1 MSWTI
6 KIDAAYEK
14 ELCKLDSQSQK
25 LILSYLNNKIAKLNH
40 PKQLGKPL
48 KHKLKG
54 LWRYRI
60 NKFRIICQ
68 IKEDKLIILV
78 VKVAKRD
85 VVYDD

>member
-1 MSWTI
+1 MHNFKVYLLECNS
-6 KIDAAYEK
+6 
-14 ELCKLDSQSQK
+14 
-25 LILSYLNNKIAKLNH
+25 SYLNNKIAKLNH

-60 NKFRIICQ
+60 NKFRLICQ
-68 IKEDKLIILV
+68 IQEDKLIILV

>member
-14 ELCKLDSQSQK
+14 ELCKLDRQSQK
-25 LILSYLNNKIAKLNH
+25 LILSYLNNKIAKLTH

-60 NKFRIICQ
+60 NKFRLMIMTKQ
-68 IKEDKLIILV
+68 MK
-78 VKVAKRD
+78 
-85 VVYDD
+85 

>member
-6 KIDAAYEK
+6 KIDEAYEK

-48 KHKLKG
+48 
-54 LWRYRI
+54 
-60 NKFRIICQ
+60 
-68 IKEDKLIILV
+68 
-78 VKVAKRD
+78 
-85 VVYDD
+85 